1 LTVNKNASIDNA
13 KMQHSTKLIDP
24 QGLSEQT
31 VNTLST
37 AMVVLGSMLLFSA
50 CTTSFPSNNM
60 DPAKNN
66 QGAYSQDL
74 KECKEDYPQTSSGT
88 HIRQWISC
96 MNLKG
101 WK

>member
-1 LTVNKNASIDNA
+1 
-13 KMQHSTKLIDP
+13 MQHGTKLIDP
-24 QGLSEQT
+24 QELREQT
-31 VNTLST
+31 VKTLSK

-50 CTTSFPSNNM
+50 CATSFPSNNM

-66 QGAYSQDL
+66 QSTYSQDL